1 VHGYPWKWTQWLPL
15 AKFWYNTSKHP
26 SLGVSPFEVVYG
38 QEPLQLGI
46 DKLETCAVPDV
57 IEWLQKREDMKQ
69 LIHQNLVR
77 AQLQMKHQADKNRT
91 ERQ

>member
-1 VHGYPWKWTQWLPL
+1 LPL
-15 AKFWYNTSKHP
+15 AEFWYNTSKHS

-57 IEWLQKREDMKQ
+57 TEWLQKREDMKQ